1 MNSSNSCQAR
11 NPTSA
16 DDAEHGVSADPPGV
30 VDDAEYKAFVEAG
43 TNDTKISGR
52 LSPAYFF
59 LPAFSTD
66 DYTSSAVYE
75 AVKTMMDEVLVNFK
89 DPAAAI
95 EACLNSL
102 K

>member
-1 MNSSNSCQAR
+1 MSSKESNLPMTLNTGYLPIRQS
-11 NPTSA
+11 
-16 DDAEHGVSADPPGV
+16 V

-43 TNDTKISGR
+43 TNDTKISGPAQ
-52 LSPAYFF
+52 SDAYFF

>member
-1 MNSSNSCQAR
+1 MTCLLAA
-11 NPTSA
+11 SA
-16 DDAEHGVSADPPGV
+16 CGIAAEAQT
-30 VDDAEYKAFVEAG
+30 
-43 TNDTKISGR
+43 TNDTKISGPAQ
-52 LSPAYFF
+52 SDAYFF